1 MRFHQEQRYEGGWRW
16 FWAGVM
22 LGPGA
27 VAALVLL
34 AVAAATG
41 ANLAPTL
48 TVLAGLEFVALV
60 GLILLLRTP
69 VIVDVTDESIRVH
82 VPPFFGEEIRC
93 RRDVRQRGDVRLVA
107 AVRRRRRQALR
118 RPPRPLHGGRRCG
131 RRRHAEQR
139 LADRH
144 RQQAPRRAC
153 GGDPGPHETIS
164 LGVIGI
170 VHVVAVPKLASRA
183 GVLDQAAATDRPPAG
198 PGADDRRDLRSLLPE
213 REHGQAPPARRLPR
227 PRSRRPAPP
236 GPPRPRLLPAGTVR
250 RGSEVG
256 GRESEVGRR

>member
-48 TVLAGLEFVALV
+48 TVLAGLELVALV

-82 VPPFFGEEIRC
+82 VPPFFGEEIPAADVTSVKEVTSGLW
-93 RRDVRQRGDVRLVA
+93 RRYGAGVGKRYGD
-107 AVRRRRRQALR
+107 
-118 RPPRPLHGGRRCG
+118 
-131 RRRHAEQR
+131 
-139 LADRH
+139 
-144 RQQAPRRAC
+144 RRARYTV
-153 GGDPGPHETIS
+153 GDDAGVVVTRSNGWRI
-164 LGVIGI
+164 VIGSKRP
-170 VHVVAVPKLASRA
+170 AEL
-183 GVLDQAAATDRPPAG
+183 AAAI
-198 PGADDRRDLRSLLPE
+198 RDLM
-213 REHGQAPPARRLPR
+213 R
-227 PRSRRPAPP
+227 PSRW
-236 GPPRPRLLPAGTVR
+236 
-250 RGSEVG
+250 E
-256 GRESEVGRR
+256 